1 MVSLINNIE
10 CIAENKPYHSNN
22 TLFNGIS
29 TVKTYLLLALLVIL
43 EWFLQFWRVHPSVT
57 FSAQVPSKQSE
68 TRCQR
73 CHCMTDKHTQGFE
86 KIKELKSIFG
96 SYLTVA
102 PLSVRVRG
110 KIKGQIKDNTSQDL
124 IISSCKRVLKVLP
137 KSVLYLSQNCSKCT
151 VAVSFYSFNCEA
163 SSGGTA
169 GGPTLKFHEWVP
181 TIGKKLFLLYIWCP
195 ENNWSTELSQ
205 SKTRERH
212 CDWTQRGKRE

>member
-1 MVSLINNIE
+1 M
-10 CIAENKPYHSNN
+10 
-22 TLFNGIS
+22 
-29 TVKTYLLLALLVIL
+29 
-43 EWFLQFWRVHPSVT
+43 
-57 FSAQVPSKQSE
+57 E
-68 TRCQR
+68 T
-73 CHCMTDKHTQGFE
+73 
-86 KIKELKSIFG
+86 
-96 SYLTVA
+96 

-163 SSGGTA
+163 SLGGTA

-212 CDWTQRGKRE
+212 CDWTHSGKREKTFLVHFSVGLMVHRSWHSGQDIQILRASGGKIQIG